1 MGLDDNVR
9 ENLLR
14 KLQASAGT
22 SQPGERE
29 GQSGPGR
36 GQGIG
41 SEADRAHARQYSQRD
56 TLVICHGLTLHGKK
70 FCVCLQ
76 MHDITTELF
85 RAWRHRELTYYRK

>member
-14 KLQASAGT
+14 KLQARTGT
-22 SQPGERE
+22 SQSGEKE

-41 SEADRAHARQYSQRD
+41 SEADRAHVGD
-56 TLVICHGLTLHGKK
+56 TAEETLWRYVTASPYMVKIL
-70 FCVCLQ
+70 CVSP
-76 MHDITTELF
+76 D
-85 RAWRHRELTYYRK
+85 A

>member
-1 MGLDDNVR
+1 MGLDENVR

-41 SEADRAHARQYSQRD
+41 SEADRAHVGD
-56 TLVICHGLTLHGKK
+56 TAEETLRRYVMASPYMVKN
-70 FCVCLQ
+70 FVSVSRC
-76 MHDITTELF
+76 MT
-85 RAWRHRELTYYRK
+85 